1 MVSCVLRGSLNRSQI
16 GSFIVGPLVGFALS
30 LSLRS
35 NVSIAEVLVVLMLSA
50 LYSWMEFRLMAPE
63 IGNLSA
69 LPALVLGSIVSLE
82 LAPVLLLVLV
92 GPLMVK
98 LVRGGGNFASR
109 LAEGS
114 KISLQS
120 LALLGPP
127 IALYRLSLPRFSE
140 LSSLVLSLILY
151 IVIDIALRLFPT
163 RVTNRTAIPRLGD
176 VLRILSPYWL
186 SMLLATLILWEATE
200 LFGFL
205 GFVLSSAMLVELAYP
220 WKMLNDQTSLFLT
233 SLVMVSEATDL
244 KDPYTARH
252 SRRVSSLA
260 ARVARGLGL
269 REREVQKVRIAG
281 LLHDIGKMGVPV
293 GIIRKPSGLT
303 ESEMELMRQHPVIGA
318 ELVEGLDVIGDAA
331 ELVRHSHE
339 HMNGSGYPAGLKG
352 EAIPLGSRIILAV
365 DAFDALTTDRPYRKR
380 RSHEEALKILKANA
394 GIQFDPKV
402 VEAIRE
408 VLEKGRNQPA
418 CM

>member
-1 MVSCVLRGSLNRSQI
+1 MVSYVLRGSLNRSQA
-16 GSFIVGPLVGFALS
+16 GSFLVGLFVGLALS

-35 NVSIAEVLVVLMLSA
+35 NVSIAELLTVLMLSA
-50 LYSWMEFRLMAPE
+50 LYSWMEFRLPVPE
-63 IGNLSA
+63 LGNLSA
-69 LPALVLGSIVSLE
+69 LPVLILGSIATLE
-82 LAPVLLLVLV
+82 VAAVLLLVLV
-92 GPLMVK
+92 GPLMAK
-98 LVRGGGNFASR
+98 LVRGGSNFASR

-114 KISLQS
+114 KLSLQS

-127 IALYRLSLPRFSE
+127 IALYRLSVPMFSE
-140 LSSLVLSLILY
+140 LSSLILALVLYL
-151 IVIDIALRLFPT
+151 VIDSALRLLPT
-163 RVTNRTAIPRLGD
+163 LVTNRTATPRLSD

-186 SMLLATLILWEATE
+186 SMLLASLILREATE
-200 LFGFL
+200 FFGFL

-260 ARVARGLGL
+260 ARVARVLGL
-269 REREVQKVRIAG
+269 RESEVQRVRIAG

-303 ESEMELMRQHPVIGA
+303 KSEIELMQQHPVIGA
-318 ELVEGLDVIGDAA
+318 DLVEGLDVIGGAA

-339 HMNGSGYPAGLKG
+339 HMDGGGYPAGLMG

-380 RSHEEALKILKANA
+380 RSHEDALKILQANA
-394 GIQFDPKV
+394 GAQFDPKV
-402 VEAIRE
+402 VQAIRK
-408 VLEKGRNQPA
+408 VLERG
-418 CM
+418 